1 MQNDKK
7 RRLYLSLIGI
17 MTAVILSFFISEY
30 YFYDLRLLSSNELHI
45 VRFLPGDD
53 IDLYAGVEEIS
64 VTFDQ
69 DVVEQLGEV
78 AADDLGAIRFI
89 PEVDGVWKW
98 TTPRQLC
105 FTPSVPFESNET
117 YSLRVAGVTSLSGCR
132 LNNVYEFNITIP
144 PVKINE
150 IFVETPNEKFD
161 NVPQFEEVTSGRFN
175 ASSLKPRIVV
185 LFDSAIPELGNP
197 DVMKSFE
204 RYFKE
209 TFYEFELLAYGS
221 CNPEY
226 CAAKFAAKT
235 SNIRLNYSRPASRDE
250 IKTLNFRPEFANV
263 LPELSHILILTP
275 DQELEKAML
284 YKLEARMA
292 NNGPVQSYKF
302 QTNDDFK
309 AMIVGDTKCPDLPVT
324 MFFSNAVN
332 PDEFCKNFKISPPVD
347 GKEYLTKDNLVS
359 NEANFDAIG
368 DSSNISFVLP
378 FVPGQKYKL
387 TLNPSF
393 RDAYGNE
400 LRGVNAFEFIAGDR
414 KPMVKCAHGE
424 EVVIPSYAQ
433 KKITLDVLNDRRCNV
448 AISRINK
455 VNHHFEMVHLVKDV
469 HTDFLNVNFQ
479 KPERN
484 KVTQYDLDLTPFVGK
499 DNYAWL
505 FLQFDYEYGTLVQF
519 TDLQI
524 NFFNRENLAV
534 TKASGEPGA
543 FLKAELHG
551 DKGDGVIWKGRTDAQ
566 GHVFIPGLA
575 EMLKYE
581 PDDSLIHLVVYNNKD
596 RAVKFLKIFN
606 DKSKSH

>member
-332 PDEFCKNFKISPPVD
+332 PDEFCKNCKISPPVD

-359 NEANFDAIG
+359 NEANSDAIG

-378 FVPGQKYKL
+378 FVPGHKYKL

-424 EVVIPSYAQ
+424 ETTISATLEAIRRAFEISIYFRSASTSIQ
-433 KKITLDVLNDRRCNV
+433 KRRRHWYQT
-448 AISRINK
+448 I
-455 VNHHFEMVHLVKDV
+455 
-469 HTDFLNVNFQ
+469 
-479 KPERN
+479 
-484 KVTQYDLDLTPFVGK
+484 
-499 DNYAWL
+499 
-505 FLQFDYEYGTLVQF
+505 
-519 TDLQI
+519 
-524 NFFNRENLAV
+524 
-534 TKASGEPGA
+534 
-543 FLKAELHG
+543 
-551 DKGDGVIWKGRTDAQ
+551 
-566 GHVFIPGLA
+566 
-575 EMLKYE
+575 
-581 PDDSLIHLVVYNNKD
+581 
-596 RAVKFLKIFN
+596 
-606 DKSKSH
+606 